1 MKDDDG
7 NIYKA
12 VLVDVRED
20 EGSLKGQQAQGGSGG
35 IDFVQVKSSLK
46 KVEQTTTEE
55 KSSSSSGIDF
65 DEAKKNLKP
74 VTQPEKSDEKG
85 SGSVTQTELQ
95 LAISKLKKVPTI
107 GQGLYDSDS
116 DDEGSDLSKYIV
128 AGRGSV
134 STGRRNNIDFQ
145 RDVRTDEK
153 LVNSQGEDGFVGA
166 VAQVLNTMA
175 QEDKKIKVSNQK
187 GDINV
192 KTGTD
197 GSGKIKVNII
207 ETTKNLEEGIG
218 PLNIDLKFAKRLAKD
233 INDGYKKKLQEMES
247 KGLNQ

>member
-20 EGSLKGQQAQGGSGG
+20 EGSLKGQQAQGGSG
-35 IDFVQVKSSLK
+35 
-46 KVEQTTTEE
+46 
-55 KSSSSSGIDF
+55 GIDF

-145 RDVRTDEK
+145 RHVRTDEK

-166 VAQVLNTMA
+166 VTQVFNTMA

-197 GSGKIKVNII
+197 GSGKIKVNMI

-218 PLNIDLKFAKRLAKD
+218 PLNIDHKFAKRLARNIKE
-233 INDGYKKKLQEMES
+233 GYEKKLQEMES